1 MPPVP
6 RAGSG
11 SGVQPPHRRRG
22 RGNRLRRVPQP
33 RSGTG
38 QRGPRPCAAAPPRP
52 GPRPPAHPQSRPLT
66 SRPVQLED
74 VPQVLGRVLDVD
86 AGGGGHGARPASRR
100 PHNRQRAAPA
110 PPPTLPPPVRAWC
123 AGRKPPPGWR
133 VPGAAGAEPAWP
145 WAGRDRR
152 LIPPGGPERRELP
165 GGSRAGP
172 VLPPSCPWGRRP
184 AERGGCRGPQGSHR
198 RRPLGHR
205 VSAPGPI
212 PMGCVQRRVR
222 YLKSHT

>member
-6 RAGSG
+6 RAGNG

-33 RSGTG
+33 HSGTG
-38 QRGPRPCAAAPPRP
+38 QRGPRPCATAPPRP
-52 GPRPPAHPQSRPLT
+52 GPRPPAHRQSRPLT

-133 VPGAAGAEPAWP
+133 VPGAAGAEPAGP
-145 WAGRDRR
+145 GRGGIGGGSHPAAPSGESCRGAPA
-152 LIPPGGPERRELP
+152 PPPSFLLPAPGAGGPLRGAAAAGLR
-165 GGSRAGP
+165 GHTGAGP
-172 VLPPSCPWGRRP
+172 SGT
-184 AERGGCRGPQGSHR
+184 
-198 RRPLGHR
+198 
-205 VSAPGPI
+205 VSAPPV
-212 PMGCVQRRVR
+212 PSPRAAYSAVCD
-222 YLKSHT
+222 T